1 MLLSTLIQNL
11 LTYVHKLTLYI
22 HTYYVQGWKN
32 TNIME
37 IYFYLFMLYV
47 FFFIHTYICISFS
60 FILTKHI
67 YVYYTNWTHWRSSSS
82 FCTKQ
87 TKNKKRN
94 GKKNKPQI
102 KRLLNSFYIFCV
114 STLFQLEYITL
125 YNIHIEKAT
134 NFETYKQSLKSTNTT
149 IQKWESYRNR

>member
-1 MLLSTLIQNL
+1 MYIIRTEPTEEVLL
-11 LTYVHKLTLYI
+11 
-22 HTYYVQGWKN
+22 
-32 TNIME
+32 
-37 IYFYLFMLYV
+37 LFAL
-47 FFFIHTYICISFS
+47 S
-60 FILTKHI
+60 
-67 YVYYTNWTHWRSSSS
+67 
-82 FCTKQ
+82 KQ
-87 TKNKKRN
+87 KKKW
-94 GKKNKPQI
+94 KKNKPQI

>member
-47 FFFIHTYICISFS
+47 FFFIHTFAFHLVLYLQNIYMYIIRTEPTEEVLLLFALS
-60 FILTKHI
+60 
-67 YVYYTNWTHWRSSSS
+67 
-82 FCTKQ
+82 KQ
-87 TKNKKRN
+87 KKKW
-94 GKKNKPQI
+94 KKNKPQI